1 MFAAGVQPAN
11 PADEEIGMAK
21 ITVTNPVAQTATVSF
36 PLAKRVP
43 SLKGAR
49 VGLWWNEKPGGE
61 VALEHAGKL
70 LQDQFGV
77 SLFRQYQNFPAPL
90 SAREGVSVNADVVIG
105 TTGD

>member
-1 MFAAGVQPAN
+1 
-11 PADEEIGMAK
+11 MAT
-21 ITVTNPVAQTATVSF
+21 ISVRNPVAMTATVNY

-43 SLKGAR
+43 NLKGVR
-49 VGLWWNEKPGGE
+49 LGLWWNEKPGGE

-70 LQDQFGV
+70 LQEKHGV

-90 SAREGVSVNADVVIG
+90 SAREGASANADVVIG

>member
-1 MFAAGVQPAN
+1 MFASGAPISSSK
-11 PADEEIGMAK
+11 ESKLAK
-21 ITVTNPVAQTATVSF
+21 ITVRNPVAMTATVSY
-36 PLAKRVP
+36 PLAKRVDN
-43 SLKGAR
+43 LKGSR

-70 LQDQFGV
+70 LQEKFGV

-90 SAREGVSVNADVVIG
+90 SAREAVSTNADVVIG

>member
-1 MFAAGVQPAN
+1 
-11 PADEEIGMAK
+11 MAK
-21 ITVTNPVAQTATVSF
+21 ITVRNPVAMTATVNY
-36 PLAKRVP
+36 PLAKRVNN
-43 SLKGAR
+43 LKGGR

-70 LQDQFGV
+70 LQEKFGA

-90 SAREGVSVNADVVIG
+90 SAREAVSANADVVIG